1 MESKSNQY
9 SGLSLKQM
17 LDKLAEMYDREDLI
31 IKEVRKLKLEYERLQ
46 EDKDMLQTMYMYVSN
61 RINSGR

>member
-1 MESKSNQY
+1 
-9 SGLSLKQM
+9 M